1 MRDVAGRVEIDDRL
15 LATPVEH
22 GRGSARVRLR
32 AREDV
37 VFLLV
42 GEGENVTVGT
52 PVVSGAKVTG
62 KILSHG
68 RDKKVIVFKMRRR
81 KNYRRKQGH
90 RQHFTELEVTEVSA

>member
-1 MRDVAGRVEIDDRL
+1 MYAIIETGGKQYAVAPGDRVRVEKLQGDVGAEINFDR
-15 LATPVEH
+15 V
-22 GRGSARVRLR
+22 
-32 AREDV
+32 
-37 VFLLV
+37 LLV

-81 KNYRRKQGH
+81 TNYRRKQGH